1 MIRSVSNL
9 DEHTAILMEHDRALQ
24 IRVNCFFLTYYL
36 LIYYSPLSCCIM
48 LNVPYL
54 QVVVVLDPDTNKDYL
69 DRVQNRSKE
78 KKYAYDV
85 AFGAEAKNAVMLSL
99 LSSFHRSTSL
109 L

>member
-1 MIRSVSNL
+1 M
-9 DEHTAILMEHDRALQ
+9 
-24 IRVNCFFLTYYL
+24 
-36 LIYYSPLSCCIM
+36 
-48 LNVPYL
+48 
-54 QVVVVLDPDTNKDYL
+54 LDPDTNKDYL

-99 LSSFHRSTSL
+99 LSFFHRSTSL